1 MSSAAPRLGMC
12 ACNAGPVNLIPVGCA
27 GDAGLVGGE
36 VRMRGRAKALDECE
50 IEGHSLGAACA
61 FA

>member
-1 MSSAAPRLGMC
+1 M
-12 ACNAGPVNLIPVGCA
+12 NLIPVGCA